1 MGPSTS
7 STDRVPFGMRVAHLT
22 IAGMTA
28 VHAVRAVYTAF
39 AGVPGVTRAEV
50 SMGAATVEHDG
61 SVTPAMLADAVALAG
76 CVLEGVREE
85 RRLPTL

>member
-1 MGPSTS
+1 
-7 STDRVPFGMRVAHLT
+7 MRAAHLT

-39 AGVPGVTRAEV
+39 AGVPGIRRAEV
-50 SMGAATVEHDG
+50 VMGGATVEHDG
-61 SVTPAMLADAVALAG
+61 TVTRAMLAEAVALAG
-76 CVLEGVREE
+76 CELIDVREE

>member
-1 MGPSTS
+1 
-7 STDRVPFGMRVAHLT
+7 MRTAHLT

-39 AGVPGVTRAEV
+39 AGVPGVRRAEV
-50 SMGAATVEHDG
+50 AMGSATVEHDG
-61 SVTPAMLADAVALAG
+61 TVTRDMLADAVALAG
-76 CVLEGVREE
+76 CALLDVREE